1 MATRFHLSREDKEKM
16 LAPVLRSF
24 YYDGQLDLDALCKH
38 LDLDVYNFDFKD
50 TQASGAIV
58 REPGDETWKIYVRTT
73 DNSRR
78 KRFTVAHEVGHF
90 LSYKN
95 GGRSRAYI
103 DQHGSILDRAIMMRD
118 GVAPMDDPQIWEME
132 MEANE
137 LAGEMLM
144 PEADIRSYIEDG
156 KSIEQLADHFA
167 VSESAVTVRLL
178 NLGFQILE
186 GRLPLE
192 ENTYAGDRI
201 PTV

>member
-1 MATRFHLSREDKEKM
+1 MSTTFHLSREDKEKM

-38 LDLDVYNFDFKD
+38 LKLDVFNFDFVD
-50 TQASGAIV
+50 GQASGAIV
-58 REPGDETWKIYVRTT
+58 REKGENNWKIYVRTK
-73 DNSRR
+73 DGSRR

-90 LSYKN
+90 LSYQN

-103 DQHGSILDRAIMMRD
+103 DQHGSIIDRAIMMRTD
-118 GVAPMDDPQIWEME
+118 TLPKDPVVWEME

-144 PEADIRSYIEDG
+144 PEADVRSYVTEG
-156 KSIEQLADHFA
+156 QSIEQLADHFG

-192 ENTYAGDRI
+192 DSYAGDRI
-201 PTV
+201 TAV

>member
-1 MATRFHLSREDKEKM
+1 MSTRFQLSREDKQKM

-38 LDLDVYNFDFKD
+38 LKLDVYNFDFVD
-50 TQASGAIV
+50 GQASGAIV
-58 REPGDETWKIYVRTT
+58 REKGEENWKIYVRTE
-73 DNSRR
+73 DGSRR

-90 LSYKN
+90 LSYQH

-103 DQHGSILDRAIMMRD
+103 DQHGSIIDRAIMMRSSELSK
-118 GVAPMDDPQIWEME
+118 DPQVWEME

-144 PEADIRSYIEDG
+144 PEADVRSYVEEG
-156 KSIEQLADHFA
+156 KSIEQLADHFG

-178 NLGFQILE
+178 NLGFQIIE

-192 ENTYAGDRI
+192 DSYAGDRL
-201 PTV
+201 PAV